1 MLAVEPQSL
10 EIKTALA
17 NYAQHGYARLG
28 TVLDTGGIEA
38 LRQRCDD
45 LMMGVVRY
53 PAMFFQHDSPT
64 GRYDELSYGKGPDQ
78 NNLSVHEGVDAPR
91 QQGTRRANTQGIQP
105 TSNAA
110 GASAAAAELE
120 DHSDS
125 GPRGWVGPSRS
136 YRKLEGLDLDSTI
149 WAWIENP
156 LFARIAHTVIGDAVS
171 LYRAVLWNKAANAGT
186 ELPWHQ
192 DDGRFW
198 GIDRRPCLQIW
209 TALDDANEDSG
220 CLEFVP
226 ATHLDGLASP
236 EGGTVQAER
245 FAESNAA
252 AKVVKITAR
261 AGEAILIHNHVWHR
275 SGRNATTAP
284 RRAIGISYLD
294 AATRCRR
301 RRRAPREFRRVFAS
315 EEIR

>member
-10 EIKTALA
+10 DIETPLA
-17 NYAQHGYARLG
+17 NYAQHGFARLG
-28 TVLDTGGIEA
+28 IVLDAQGIET

-45 LMMGVVRY
+45 LMMGVLRY

-64 GRYDELSYGKGPDQ
+64 GRYDELSYGKG
-78 NNLSVHEGVDAPR
+78 
-91 QQGTRRANTQGIQP
+91 
-105 TSNAA
+105 
-110 GASAAAAELE
+110 
-120 DHSDS
+120 
-125 GPRGWVGPSRS
+125 WVGPSRS
-136 YRKLEGLDLDSTI
+136 YRKLEGLELDDTI
-149 WAWIENP
+149 RAWIENP

-171 LYRAVLWNKAANAGT
+171 LYRAVLWNKAAHAGT

-226 ATHLDGLASP
+226 GTHLDGLASP

-252 AKVVKITAR
+252 AKVLKITAR

-275 SGRNATTAP
+275 SGRNATNLP

-294 AATRCRR
+294 AATRCLR
-301 RRRAPREFRRVFAS
+301 RRRAPREFRRLFTNENAGCS
-315 EEIR
+315 QQK